1 MVFNSC
7 AYQSYTRTT
16 NINRV
21 INGSYNSPRSNNKR
35 NKNGNIIYWDVN
47 TVDVYPTD
55 EGHSNVIYNVHWRLN
70 AVDTQ
75 VDAEGNPYTAVVYG
89 TQVLDTS
96 DLSGFIDFDSVT
108 SAEVQGWVESAM
120 GEEQVQT
127 IKIILMQTL
136 QGKSHLPR

>member
-1 MVFNSC
+1 M
-7 AYQSYTRTT
+7 A
-16 NINRV
+16 I
-21 INGSYNSPRSNNKR
+21 SYN
-35 NKNGNIIYWDVN
+35 WDVN

-55 EGHSNVIYNVHWRLN
+55 GDYTDVIYNVNWILN
-70 AVDTQ
+70 ATDTQ
-75 VDAEGNPYTAVVYG
+75 VDAEGNPYTASVYG

-127 IKIILMQTL
+127 YKDSLDAQIALLVTPTSVTKTL
-136 QGKSHLPR
+136 TT

>member
-1 MVFNSC
+1 M
-7 AYQSYTRTT
+7 AISYE
-16 NINRV
+16 
-21 INGSYNSPRSNNKR
+21 
-35 NKNGNIIYWDVN
+35 WDVN

-70 AVDTQ
+70 ATDTQ
-75 VDAEGNPYTAVVYG
+75 VDAEGNPYIASVYG

-120 GEEQVQT
+120 GEEKVQSYKDSLDADIAGQINPT
-127 IKIILMQTL
+127 SETKTL
-136 QGKSHLPR
+136 VG